1 MSGFTLKLLAL
12 ILMIIDHCGLVLFA
26 GTSLYLPCRILGRIA
41 FPLYA
46 FLITEG
52 YVHTRSVK
60 KYAGRLLVFAVLSEI
75 PFDYA
80 FFRTPFYMGY
90 QNVFFT
96 LVLGLGA
103 LVCIDG
109 AQGRSERIKA
119 SNGSVESVG
128 FTGNAGKSELSA
140 GTSMPSAGAAVS
152 AETPE
157 LSAGELWEQTIRRS
171 NISKILLIVIMVLA
185 ELTDTDY
192 GAFGVLVIVL
202 FYLFRDRKVICMVSV
217 AAALIIYGFLGGFY
231 IEGFGAIA
239 LIFILLYNGKK
250 GQYPFP
256 SLLFYAAYP
265 LHLLI
270 LGLM

>member
-12 ILMIIDHCGLVLFA
+12 FLMIVDHCGLVLFA

-60 KYAGRLLVFAVLSEI
+60 KYAGRLLVFAVLSEV

-80 FFRTPFYMGY
+80 FFGMPFYMGY

-103 LVCIDG
+103 LACIDG
-109 AQGRSERIKA
+109 ARGRSGRIKA
-119 SNGSVESVG
+119 SE
-128 FTGNAGKSELSA
+128 TAAGNTGKSES
-140 GTSMPSAGAAVS
+140 P
-152 AETPE
+152 
-157 LSAGELWEQTIRRS
+157 AGELWEQTVKKS
-171 NISKILLIVIMVLA
+171 NISKILLIVIMVIA
-185 ELTDTDY
+185 ELTYTDY

-202 FYLFRDRKVICMVSV
+202 FYLFRNQKVKCMVSV

-239 LIFILLYNGKK
+239 LIFILLYNGEK

>member
-52 YVHTRSVK
+52 YVHTRNVK
-60 KYAGRLLVFAVLSEI
+60 KYAARLLVFAVLSEV

-80 FFRTPFYMGY
+80 FFGTPFYMGY

-103 LVCIDG
+103 LVCLDG
-109 AQGRSERIKA
+109 ALGRSGRIKA
-119 SNGSVESVG
+119 AE
-128 FTGNAGKSELSA
+128 TAAGNTGKSK
-140 GTSMPSAGAAVS
+140 M
-152 AETPE
+152 
-157 LSAGELWEQTIRRS
+157 SAGELWEQTMRKS
-171 NISKILLIVIMVLA
+171 NISKILLIVIMVIA
-185 ELTDTDY
+185 ELTYTDY
-192 GAFGVLVIVL
+192 GAFGILVIVL
-202 FYLFRDRKVICMVSV
+202 FYLFRDQKVKCMVSV

>member
-1 MSGFTLKLLAL
+1 
-12 ILMIIDHCGLVLFA
+12 MIIDHCGLILFS
-26 GTSLYLPCRILGRIA
+26 GTSWYLPCRILGRIA

-103 LVCIDG
+103 LVCLDG
-109 AQGRSERIKA
+109 ALGRSGRIKA
-119 SNGSVESVG
+119 S
-128 FTGNAGKSELSA
+128 
-140 GTSMPSAGAAVS
+140 GT
-152 AETPE
+152 
-157 LSAGELWEQTIRRS
+157 SAGELWEQTMHKS
-171 NISKILLIVIMVLA
+171 NISKILLIVIMVIA
-185 ELTDTDY
+185 ELTYTDY

-202 FYLFRDRKVICMVSV
+202 FYLFRNQKVKCMVSV
-217 AAALIIYGFLGGFY
+217 AAALILYGFLGGFY

-239 LIFILLYNGKK
+239 LIFILVYNGKK

>member
-1 MSGFTLKLLAL
+1 MSGFALKLLAL
-12 ILMIIDHCGLVLFA
+12 VLMIIDHCGLVLFA

-41 FPLYA
+41 FPIYA

-52 YVHTRSVK
+52 YIHTRNVK
-60 KYAGRLLVFAVLSEI
+60 KYAGRLLAFALLSEI

-80 FFRTPFYMGY
+80 FFRTPLYMGY

-103 LVCIDG
+103 LVCMDG
-109 AQGRSERIKA
+109 ILG
-119 SNGSVESVG
+119 
-128 FTGNAGKSELSA
+128 
-140 GTSMPSAGAAVS
+140 
-152 AETPE
+152 
-157 LSAGELWEQTIRRS
+157 RS
-171 NISKILLIVIMVLA
+171 NISKILLAALVVIA
-185 ELTDTDY
+185 ELAHVDY
-192 GAFGVLVIVL
+192 GAFGILVIVL
-202 FYLFRDRKVICMVSV
+202 FYLFRDQKVKCMASV
-217 AAALIIYGFLGGFY
+217 AAALILHGFLGGFY

-270 LGLM
+270 LGLL

>member
-60 KYAGRLLVFAVLSEI
+60 KYAGRLLVFAVLSEV

-103 LVCIDG
+103 LVCLDRALG
-109 AQGRSERIKA
+109 KSGRIRASETA
-119 SNGSVESVG
+119 A
-128 FTGNAGKSELSA
+128 GNTGKSE
-140 GTSMPSAGAAVS
+140 M
-152 AETPE
+152 
-157 LSAGELWEQTIRRS
+157 SAGELWEQTMRKS
-171 NISKILLIVIMVLA
+171 NISKILLIVIMIIA

-231 IEGFGAIA
+231 IEGFGAVA
-239 LIFILLYNGKK
+239 LIFILLYNGEK

-256 SLLFYAAYP
+256 SLIFYAAYP

>member
-1 MSGFTLKLLAL
+1 MNGFTLKLLAL
-12 ILMIIDHCGLVLFA
+12 VLMIIDHCGLVLFA

-60 KYAGRLLVFAVLSEI
+60 KYAGRLLVFAILSEI

-103 LVCIDG
+103 LVCLDG
-109 AQGRSERIKA
+109 ALGRSGRIKA
-119 SNGSVESVG
+119 SEMAA
-128 FTGNAGKSELSA
+128 GNNGKS
-140 GTSMPSAGAAVS
+140 
-152 AETPE
+152 E
-157 LSAGELWEQTIRRS
+157 LSAGELWEQTMHKS
-171 NISKILLIVIMVLA
+171 NISKILLIVIMIIA
-185 ELTDTDY
+185 ELTYTDY
-192 GAFGVLVIVL
+192 GAFGVLIIVL
-202 FYLFRDRKVICMVSV
+202 FYLFRDQKVKCMVSV
-217 AAALIIYGFLGGFY
+217 AAALITYGFLGGFY

-265 LHLLI
+265 FHLLI

>member
-1 MSGFTLKLLAL
+1 MSGFALKLLAL
-12 ILMIIDHCGLVLFA
+12 VLMIIDHCGLVLFA

-41 FPLYA
+41 FPIYA

-52 YVHTRSVK
+52 YIHTRNVK
-60 KYAGRLLVFAVLSEI
+60 KYAGRLLAFALLSEI

-80 FFRTPFYMGY
+80 FFRTPLYMGY

-103 LVCIDG
+103 LVCMDG
-109 AQGRSERIKA
+109 ILG
-119 SNGSVESVG
+119 
-128 FTGNAGKSELSA
+128 
-140 GTSMPSAGAAVS
+140 
-152 AETPE
+152 
-157 LSAGELWEQTIRRS
+157 RS
-171 NISKILLIVIMVLA
+171 NISKILLAALVVIA
-185 ELTDTDY
+185 ELAHVDY

-202 FYLFRDRKVICMVSV
+202 FYLFRDQKVKCMASV
-217 AAALIIYGFLGGFY
+217 AAALILHGFLGGFY

-270 LGLM
+270 LG

>member
-12 ILMIIDHCGLVLFA
+12 FLMIVDHCGLVLFA

-103 LVCIDG
+103 LVCLDG
-109 AQGRSERIKA
+109 ALGRSGRIKA
-119 SNGSVESVG
+119 SETAAGNTGES
-128 FTGNAGKSELSA
+128 KI
-140 GTSMPSAGAAVS
+140 
-152 AETPE
+152 
-157 LSAGELWEQTIRRS
+157 SAGELWEQTMHRS
-171 NISKILLIVIMVLA
+171 NISKILLIVIMVIA
-185 ELTDTDY
+185 ELTYTDY

-202 FYLFRDRKVICMVSV
+202 FYLFRDQKVKCMVSV

-239 LIFILLYNGKK
+239 LIFILLYNGEK

>member
-1 MSGFTLKLLAL
+1 MNGFTLKLLAL
-12 ILMIIDHCGLVLFA
+12 VLMIIDHCGLVLFA
-26 GTSLYLPCRILGRIA
+26 GTSLYLPCRLLGRIS
-41 FPLYA
+41 FPIYA

-52 YVHTRSVK
+52 YVHTHSVK
-60 KYAGRLLVFAVLSEI
+60 KYAGRLLVFAILSEI

-103 LVCIDG
+103 LVCLDG
-109 AQGRSERIKA
+109 ALGRSGRIKA
-119 SNGSVESVG
+119 SEMAA
-128 FTGNAGKSELSA
+128 GNNGKS
-140 GTSMPSAGAAVS
+140 
-152 AETPE
+152 E
-157 LSAGELWEQTIRRS
+157 LSAGELWEQTMHKS
-171 NISKILLIVIMVLA
+171 NISKILLIVIMIIA
-185 ELTDTDY
+185 ELTYTDY
-192 GAFGVLVIVL
+192 GAFGVLIIVL
-202 FYLFRDRKVICMVSV
+202 FYLFRDQKVKCMVSV
-217 AAALIIYGFLGGFY
+217 AAALITYGFLGGFY

-265 LHLLI
+265 FHLLI

>member
-12 ILMIIDHCGLVLFA
+12 FLMIVDHCGLVLFA

-103 LVCIDG
+103 LVCLDG
-109 AQGRSERIKA
+109 ALGRSGRIKA
-119 SNGSVESVG
+119 SETAAGNTGES
-128 FTGNAGKSELSA
+128 KI
-140 GTSMPSAGAAVS
+140 
-152 AETPE
+152 
-157 LSAGELWEQTIRRS
+157 SAGELWEQTMHRS
-171 NISKILLIVIMVLA
+171 NISKILLIVIMVIA
-185 ELTDTDY
+185 ELTYTDY

-202 FYLFRDRKVICMVSV
+202 FYLFRDQKVKCMVSV

>member
-12 ILMIIDHCGLVLFA
+12 FLMIVDHCGLVLFA

-60 KYAGRLLVFAVLSEI
+60 KYAGRLLVFAVLSEV

-80 FFRTPFYMGY
+80 FFGTPFYMGY

-103 LVCIDG
+103 LACIDG
-109 AQGRSERIKA
+109 ARGRSGRIKA
-119 SNGSVESVG
+119 SE
-128 FTGNAGKSELSA
+128 TAAGNTGKSES
-140 GTSMPSAGAAVS
+140 P
-152 AETPE
+152 
-157 LSAGELWEQTIRRS
+157 AGELWEQTVKKS
-171 NISKILLIVIMVLA
+171 NISKILLIVIMVIA
-185 ELTDTDY
+185 ELTYTDY

-202 FYLFRDRKVICMVSV
+202 FYLFRNQKVKCMVSV
-217 AAALIIYGFLGGFY
+217 AAALIIYGFLGGLY

-239 LIFILLYNGKK
+239 LIFILLYNGEK

>member
-103 LVCIDG
+103 LVCLDG
-109 AQGRSERIKA
+109 ALGRSGRIKA
-119 SNGSVESVG
+119 SETAAGNTGES
-128 FTGNAGKSELSA
+128 KI
-140 GTSMPSAGAAVS
+140 
-152 AETPE
+152 
-157 LSAGELWEQTIRRS
+157 SAGELWEQTMHRS
-171 NISKILLIVIMVLA
+171 NISKILLIVIMVIA
-185 ELTDTDY
+185 ELTYTDY

-202 FYLFRDRKVICMVSV
+202 FYLFRDQKVKCMVSV

>member
-12 ILMIIDHCGLVLFA
+12 VLMIIDHCGLILFA

-41 FPLYA
+41 FPIYA

-52 YVHTRSVK
+52 YIHTRSVK
-60 KYAGRLLVFAVLSEI
+60 RYAGRLLIFALLSEI

-80 FFRTPFYMGY
+80 IFGTPFYMGY

-96 LVLGLGA
+96 LALGLGA
-103 LVCIDG
+103 LVCMDG
-109 AQGRSERIKA
+109 IL
-119 SNGSVESVG
+119 
-128 FTGNAGKSELSA
+128 GKSSRFCAQE
-140 GTSMPSAGAAVS
+140 TSDR
-152 AETPE
+152 
-157 LSAGELWEQTIRRS
+157 SAGEFWEQTVRRS
-171 NISKILLIVIMVLA
+171 NISKVLLILLVVIA
-185 ELTDTDY
+185 ELAHVDY
-192 GAFGVLVIVL
+192 GAFGILVIAL
-202 FYLFRDRKVICMVSV
+202 FYRFREQKAKCMLSV
-217 AAALIIYGFLGGFY
+217 AAALILYGFLGGFY

-270 LGLM
+270 LGLL

>member
-12 ILMIIDHCGLVLFA
+12 VLMIIDHCGLVLFA

-41 FPLYA
+41 FPIYA

-52 YVHTRSVK
+52 YVHTRNVK
-60 KYAGRLLVFAVLSEI
+60 KYAGRLLAFALLSEI

-80 FFRTPFYMGY
+80 FFGTPFYMGY

-96 LVLGLGA
+96 LALGLGA
-103 LVCIDG
+103 LVCMDG
-109 AQGRSERIKA
+109 ILGRSSRIC
-119 SNGSVESVG
+119 VQE
-128 FTGNAGKSELSA
+128 TWA
-140 GTSMPSAGAAVS
+140 GTSVS
-152 AETPE
+152 ST
-157 LSAGELWEQTIRRS
+157 GEFWQQTVRKS
-171 NISKILLIVIMVLA
+171 NISKILLIVLVVIA
-185 ELTDTDY
+185 ELAHVDY
-192 GAFGVLVIVL
+192 GAFGILVIVL
-202 FYLFRDRKVICMVSV
+202 FYLFRDQKVKCMASV
-217 AAALIIYGFLGGFY
+217 AAALILYGFLGGFY

-270 LGLM
+270 LGLL

>member
-1 MSGFTLKLLAL
+1 MSGFALKLLAL
-12 ILMIIDHCGLVLFA
+12 VLMIIDHCGLVLFA

-41 FPLYA
+41 FPIYA

-52 YVHTRSVK
+52 YVHTRNVK
-60 KYAGRLLVFAVLSEI
+60 KYAGRLLVFALLSEI

-80 FFRTPFYMGY
+80 FFRTPLYMGY

-103 LVCIDG
+103 LVCMDG
-109 AQGRSERIKA
+109 ILG
-119 SNGSVESVG
+119 
-128 FTGNAGKSELSA
+128 
-140 GTSMPSAGAAVS
+140 
-152 AETPE
+152 
-157 LSAGELWEQTIRRS
+157 RS
-171 NISKILLIVIMVLA
+171 NISKILLAALVVIA
-185 ELTDTDY
+185 ELAHVDY

-202 FYLFRDRKVICMVSV
+202 FYLFRDQKVKCMASV
-217 AAALIIYGFLGGFY
+217 AAALILHGFLGGFY

-270 LGLM
+270 LGLL

>member
-12 ILMIIDHCGLVLFA
+12 FLMIVDHCGLVLFA

-103 LVCIDG
+103 LVCLDG
-109 AQGRSERIKA
+109 ALGRSGRIKA
-119 SNGSVESVG
+119 S
-128 FTGNAGKSELSA
+128 
-140 GTSMPSAGAAVS
+140 
-152 AETPE
+152 ET
-157 LSAGELWEQTIRRS
+157 SAGELWEQTMHKS
-171 NISKILLIVIMVLA
+171 NISKILLIVIMVIA
-185 ELTDTDY
+185 ELTYTDY

-202 FYLFRDRKVICMVSV
+202 FYLFRNQKVKCMVSV
-217 AAALIIYGFLGGFY
+217 AAALILYGFLGGFY

-239 LIFILLYNGKK
+239 LIFILVYNGKK

>member
-1 MSGFTLKLLAL
+1 MSGFTLKFLAL

-103 LVCIDG
+103 LVCLDG
-109 AQGRSERIKA
+109 ALGRSGRIKA
-119 SNGSVESVG
+119 SETAAGNTGES
-128 FTGNAGKSELSA
+128 KI
-140 GTSMPSAGAAVS
+140 
-152 AETPE
+152 
-157 LSAGELWEQTIRRS
+157 SAGELWEQTMHRS
-171 NISKILLIVIMVLA
+171 NISKILLIVIMVIA
-185 ELTDTDY
+185 ELTYTDY

-202 FYLFRDRKVICMVSV
+202 FYLFRDQKVKCMVSV

>member
-12 ILMIIDHCGLVLFA
+12 FLMIVDHCGLVLFA

-60 KYAGRLLVFAVLSEI
+60 KYAGRLLVFAVLSEV

-80 FFRTPFYMGY
+80 FFGTPFYMGY

-103 LVCIDG
+103 LACIDG
-109 AQGRSERIKA
+109 ARGRSGRIKA
-119 SNGSVESVG
+119 SE
-128 FTGNAGKSELSA
+128 TAAGNTGKSEL
-140 GTSMPSAGAAVS
+140 PAGASTPLVGAEVS

-157 LSAGELWEQTIRRS
+157 LSAGELWEQTMRKS
-171 NISKILLIVIMVLA
+171 NISKILLIVIMVIA
-185 ELTDTDY
+185 ELTYTDY

-202 FYLFRDRKVICMVSV
+202 FYLFRNQKVKCMVSV

-239 LIFILLYNGKK
+239 LIFILLYNGEK